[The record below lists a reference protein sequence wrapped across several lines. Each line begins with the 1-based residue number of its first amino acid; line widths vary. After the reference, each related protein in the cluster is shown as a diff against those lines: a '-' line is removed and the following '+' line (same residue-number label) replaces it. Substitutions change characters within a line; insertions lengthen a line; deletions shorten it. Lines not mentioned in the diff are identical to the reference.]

1 MQQISQNDLDDN
13 ETIPGFL
20 TIVESL
26 GVKMPWL
33 TNNKFLSLLFVFSVR
48 KSREKNWLGTVKY

>member
-48 KSREKNWLGTVKY
+48 KSRKKID